1 MIRSLIFCLL
11 FVFIFPSCARKAQ
24 GSSVVIK
31 PKTHNRYF
39 VKKTDRY
46 KKRTKLVRMKG

>member
-1 MIRSLIFCLL
+1 MKRFLIYSILVALL
-11 FVFIFPSCARKAQ
+11 LPGCTRKAT

-31 PKTHNRYF
+31 PKTHNRF
-39 VKKTDRY
+39 FDLKKDKH

>member
-1 MIRSLIFCLL
+1 MRRTLLYLILIAFLL
-11 FVFIFPSCARKAQ
+11 PSCAKKAR

-31 PKTHNRYF
+31 PKTHNRFY

-46 KKRTKLVRMKG
+46 KKRTKLVKMKG